1 LRDFRVGDSLRQIDW
16 RATARFQKPISRE
29 YQEERNQQVLGDMQS
44 AEIESIDD
52 ALRYCGVTR
61 HLQEQ
66 VVMFSELRSDNIIV
80 ADTAPAYMH
89 STLINQ

>member
-1 LRDFRVGDSLRQIDW
+1 VSTVAAG
-16 RATARFQKPISRE
+16 E
-29 YQEERNQQVLGDMQS
+29 QVLGDIQS
-44 AEIESIDD
+44 AEIESIDY

-66 VVMFSELRSDNIIV
+66 AAMFSELRSDNIIV

-89 STLINQ
+89 STLINQYLSLKRAGIF